1 MIRIGL
7 NFVRKPSL
15 SFKINQGLRYYTS
28 GRKYGKNEDWFD
40 YKDKVIEV
48 GITQKAIGQLGD
60 LVFIEFQHDNGD
72 IVEKDED
79 LVIVESVKATDSI
92 KAPFN
97 CKLLEN
103 NLSLEEDLDNLN
115 KDVENTWIIKISE
128 IDN

>member
-1 MIRIGL
+1 MIRSRL
-7 NFVRKPSL
+7 YLFRTPSL
-15 SFKINQGLRYYTS
+15 SFKINQSLRYYTS
-28 GRKYGKNEDWFD
+28 GRKYTKNEDWFD

-97 CKLLEN
+97 CKLVEN

-128 IDN
+128 LNN